1 MEEHKTYHDR
11 YFELLE
17 KYEEQ
22 SQMSEEYEE
31 LKNKYN
37 EQVIN
42 SSKRITT
49 MQEDYN
55 NLYDDFIRLKENYSH
70 LIDVYTRCD
79 DNDNDNDNGDD
90 YNDNDYDYN
99 NDYDEVPNEFS
110 NVERPEHY
118 NSYPIETIEAI
129 AGQSTSEEFEGWLKG
144 NIIKY
149 VSRYKFK
156 NGSEDLSKAH
166 FYIKVLEDWNKGYE
180 LRSILDEIE
189 EGEY

>member
-1 MEEHKTYHDR
+1 M
-11 YFELLE
+11 
-17 KYEEQ
+17 
-22 SQMSEEYEE
+22 EEYEE
-31 LKNKYN
+31 LKKKYN
-37 EQVIN
+37 EQVVD

-55 NLYDDFIRLKENYSH
+55 DLYDDFIRLKENYSH
-70 LIDVYTRCD
+70 LVDVYTRCD
-79 DNDNDNDNGDD
+79 DNDYNDNDDD
-90 YNDNDYDYN
+90 YNDDDN
-99 NDYDEVPNEFS
+99 EVSDEFS
-110 NVERPEHY
+110 TVERPEHY

-149 VSRYKFK
+149 VSRYKVK
-156 NGSEDLSKAH
+156 NGSEDLAKAH
-166 FYIKVLEDWNKGYE
+166 FYIKVLEDWNKGHE